1 MIVINQGRYINKK
14 NGLLIGL
21 IALLPIVVL
30 LFVRNRYSFC
40 WSDESFYIAL
50 VHRLYLNGKPFIDE
64 WNPAQFYSVLFVPL
78 YYIYANW
85 GGGTKASICLQGT
98 FMYYLLFCRLI
109 MYFIFLGPS
118 LS

>member
-21 IALLPIVVL
+21 IALLPMVVL

-85 GGGTKASICLQGT
+85 GGGGRRHLFACKE
-98 FMYYLLFCRLI
+98 LLCTTCFFVVLLCIL
-109 MYFIFLGPS
+109 YF
-118 LS
+118 